1 MSRALQ
7 PFTPLQD
14 LEARRNWAGPT
25 IAGVLTED
33 LADFCQSGVSVIL
46 AARMPNGQPLAGIA
60 LAARIVEGGDM
71 RVFLREP
78 ANAPLLAAFD
88 RGSPIAATFSEPRN
102 HRSIQ
107 IKGIR
112 VRRAEM
118 ENGDADD
125 VARQVR
131 HLEDGLIFL
140 NYTRR
145 FAASYCSYRD
155 DELAAITFRPTE
167 AFVQTPGPGAGEQLA

>member
-7 PFTPLQD
+7 PSTPLED
-14 LEARRNWAGPT
+14 IEARRRWTGPAV
-25 IAGVLTED
+25 AGVLTED

-46 AARMPNGQPLAGIA
+46 GARMPNGLPLAGIA
-60 LAARIVEGGDM
+60 LAARIAGGEM
-71 RVFLREP
+71 RIFLREP

-112 VRRAEM
+112 VRRSEM
-118 ENGDADD
+118 EDGDADD
-125 VARQVR
+125 VDRQVR
-131 HLEDGLIFL
+131 RLEDGLVFL

-145 FAASYCSYRD
+145 FAASYCSYRG
-155 DELAAITFRPTE
+155 DELTAITFQPTE